1 MKVLGVGLS
10 IHHSSQLCVS
20 YVDYCKLILSV
31 GCHVRDVTLS
41 HTCHISHWNG
51 WMTEDNNL

>member
-10 IHHSSQLCVS
+10 IHHNSQLCVS

-41 HTCHISHWNG
+41 HTLPYQPLE
-51 WMTEDNNL
+51 WMDDRI